1 MKSRPKNSKSPPA
14 RRRPSPPAEEKA
26 KFSVVVGDE
35 NALCRRGVRDL
46 LREDDRFD
54 VVAESDDGHAMLRL
68 ILEHKP
74 DIAVLDA
81 TLPGLTVLEAPA
93 LLKARG
99 SQTDLVILTQQK
111 DERIFNQ
118 AISLG
123 IRGYVLKKHAANEL
137 LACIAAVAQGEA
149 YVSPFLTDLLL
160 RRRSRVESLSRRQPG
175 LTQLTPAE
183 KRILKRIA
191 EGKTSR
197 EIAAECGISPRTVDS
212 HRANICEKLGLTGSN
227 RLLQFA
233 FEHRDALSQLA

>member
-1 MKSRPKNSKSPPA
+1 MKSRPKNKMSSA
-14 RRRPSPPAEEKA
+14 RRRASAPAEAKV

-35 NALCRRGVRDL
+35 NALCRRGLRDL
-46 LREDDRFD
+46 LQEDDRLEI
-54 VVAESDDGHAMLRL
+54 VAEADDGHAMLRM

-81 TLPGLTVLEAPA
+81 GLPGLSVLEAPA

-99 SQTDLVILTQQK
+99 LQTGLVILTQQK
-111 DERIFNQ
+111 DERIFNR

-160 RRRSRVESLSRRQPG
+160 RRRSRVDSLSRRQPG
-175 LTQLTPAE
+175 VTQLTPAE

-197 EIAAECGISPRTVDS
+197 EIAADCGISPRTVDS
-212 HRANICEKLGLTGSN
+212 HRANICEKLGLSGSN

-233 FEHRDALSQLA
+233 FEHRDALSQLP